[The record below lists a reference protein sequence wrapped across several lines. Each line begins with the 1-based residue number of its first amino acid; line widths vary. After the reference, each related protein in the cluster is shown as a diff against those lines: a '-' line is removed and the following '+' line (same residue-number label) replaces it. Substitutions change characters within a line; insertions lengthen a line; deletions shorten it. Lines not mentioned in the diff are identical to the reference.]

1 MEPKKKKLTKEQIE
15 AMKKKKQKK
24 AENRETIKK

>member
-1 MEPKKKKLTKEQIE
+1 MKEKKKKLTKEQIE
-15 AMKKKKQKK
+15 AMKEKKKKK